1 MRRKYLNLR
10 IIKPCQALWK
20 LFMQFET
27 YIVILNFFLS
37 GLVIYSKFKFKPR
50 KSLVFTIYRALVPY
64 RSQTDI
70 AHPSENFAAFADL
83 TCICIYFWQ
92 IIVIQTIACYKQIS
106 SLHIILYDNV
116 TSFFSSVF
124 PNVFV
129 SRSTYPSCLRY
140 IYLKKYKKFE
150 YNSFEISHSVYG

>member
-20 LFMQFET
+20 LFMHCHCYRLFEN

-37 GLVIYSKFKFKPR
+37 GFVIYSKFKFKPG
-50 KSLVFTIYRALVPY
+50 KSLVCTIYRALVPY

-140 IYLKKYKKFE
+140 IYLKK
-150 YNSFEISHSVYG
+150 I